1 MMLLRR
7 WCLRICLNHSLLL
20 FNLKSGRLFQIL
32 GREKSVSFFTWSE
45 RARGTLNSLQLR
57 RFGPS
62 FLWLFKVQALCNDGG
77 DCLMFMIDGVDE
89 EALCVAD

>member
-1 MMLLRR
+1 MVFK
-7 WCLRICLNHSLLL
+7 SL
-20 FNLKSGRLFQIL
+20 FKPQFVVIQFEVRQAVPDY
-32 GREKSVSFFTWSE
+32 RQEKKCKFFTWSE

-89 EALCVAD
+89 GALCVAD